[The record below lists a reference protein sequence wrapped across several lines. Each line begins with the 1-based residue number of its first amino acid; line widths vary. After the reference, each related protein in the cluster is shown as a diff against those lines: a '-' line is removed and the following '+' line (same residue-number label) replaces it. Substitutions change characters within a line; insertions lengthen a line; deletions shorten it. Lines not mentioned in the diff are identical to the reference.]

1 MKDINII
8 LGERVRIRRNMIKL
22 TREKLAEMVNVS
34 PRFLADVEA
43 GKVGVS
49 METLK
54 ALSIA
59 LQVSSD
65 YLLGI
70 KDDSYA
76 IAEFLQNAF
85 STLDPKYYMAI
96 LSLINELS
104 KV

>member
-34 PRFLADVEA
+34 PRFLADVEF

-54 ALSIA
+54 SLSIA

-76 IAEFLQNAF
+76 VTEFLQNSF
-85 STLDPKYYMAI
+85 SSLDPKYSIAV
-96 LSLINELS
+96 LSLINELA
-104 KV
+104 KL

>member
-8 LGERVRIRRNMIKL
+8 LGERVRVRRNMIKL

-54 ALSIA
+54 LLCTS
-59 LQVSSD
+59 LQISSD

-76 IAEFLQNAF
+76 IAEFLQNSF
-85 STLDPKYYMAI
+85 SNLDPKYYMAV

-104 KV
+104 KL

>member
-34 PRFLADVEA
+34 PRFLADVES

-54 ALSIA
+54 SLCSA

-70 KDDSYA
+70 KDESYA
-76 IAEFLQNAF
+76 VSEFLQNAF
-85 STLDPKYYMAI
+85 SNLDPKYYMSV

-104 KV
+104 KL

>member
-59 LQVSSD
+59 LRVSSD
-65 YLLGI
+65 YLLGL
-70 KDDSYA
+70 KDESHA
-76 IAEFLQNAF
+76 VGELLQTAF
-85 STLDPKYYMAI
+85 SDLEPKYYMAI

-104 KV
+104 KL

>member
-8 LGERVRIRRNMIKL
+8 LGERVRVRRNMIKL

-54 ALSIA
+54 LLSIA

-76 IAEFLQNAF
+76 IAEILQNSF
-85 STLDPKYYMAI
+85 SSLDPKYYMSI

-104 KV
+104 KL